1 MPPTQSQFDA
11 VELKSCAPFVSSPF
25 RSVTFVGQAS
35 LESEHLCGASTF
47 VGRRECPL
55 FVDSFHQ
62 DWREFEELER
72 SKGLSMLTHP
82 QAMLAACPVRQDSYQ
97 ESLMLS
103 MQRIFQVDAK
113 APSARPEPANAEA
126 ELQKAVLGSGSERI
140 RLTPALAVHIFN
152 HGKTKTKHSAALL
165 SAEFGVSP
173 KAIRDIWTKR
183 SWASETRP
191 HWTLDNEL
199 SFDSPGQP

>member
-55 FVDSFHQ
+55 FVDPFHQ

-103 MQRIFQVDAK
+103 TQRIFQVDAK

-126 ELQKAVLGSGSERI
+126 ELHKAVLGSGSERI

-152 HGKTKTKHSAALL
+152 HGKTHL
-165 SAEFGVSP
+165 P
-173 KAIRDIWTKR
+173 AILVLAQ
-183 SWASETRP
+183 SEQFLASKSVGC
-191 HWTLDNEL
+191 N
-199 SFDSPGQP
+199 